1 MGKYGKSNC
10 NIYMCGDDKMKTIAE
25 TKLFFLKE
33 DSASLFGDEKGSKIY
48 DLAEKIYEKL
58 CIAAD
63 YKNSDAIE
71 FHLSMNLYPTMAYY
85 KALRN
90 LGYNEAETL
99 MYVRKETV
107 KAAEIKKA
115 DQAKV
120 VNMPY
125 AYLMYR
131 LFVKG
136 VMKKNFPDVGWE
148 TEWVRCDGKEIHFNL
163 KRCIY
168 KDLCEH
174 EGCPELCSVFCE
186 NDEIAFSGLL
196 PKIRFERAGTLGK
209 DAECCDFHFIK
220 NK

>member
-1 MGKYGKSNC
+1 
-10 NIYMCGDDKMKTIAE
+10 MKTLAE
-25 TKLFFLKE
+25 TKLYFLKE
-33 DSASLFGDEKGSKIY
+33 DCVALFGDEKGWQIY
-48 DLAEKIYEKL
+48 DYAEKIYEKL
-58 CIAAD
+58 CVDAD
-63 YKNSDAIE
+63 YKNNDAIK
-71 FHLSMNLYPTMAYY
+71 FHLSMNLYPAMAYY

-90 LGYNEAETL
+90 MGYNEDETL
-99 MYVRKETV
+99 IYVRKETV

-120 VNMPY
+120 VNMPC

-136 VMKKNFPDVGWE
+136 VMKKNFPDAGWE

-168 KDLCEH
+168 KDLCDQ
-174 EGCPELCSVFCE
+174 EGCPKLCSVYCE
-186 NDEIAFSGLL
+186 NDDIAFSGLL
-196 PKIRFERAGTLGK
+196 PKIRFERASTLGK
-209 DAECCDFHFIK
+209 GAECCDFHFIK